1 MLLSVLSI
9 NVSRGSFLSPSSGD
23 HIPEHCNVNHH
34 PCSKPKPRTS
44 NIIQC
49 VCFSEPCNAKIS
61 YLFLQG
67 GMTFELVWWWCP
79 APNPPTGAPNYP
91 GGCSH
96 RHCCSWQ
103 GFVGCNFRSLPLAQ
117 QSVQYRALRQTRY
130 CVLQENTKR
139 HDLLQ
144 VYVEFRLVFWWHVS
158 QTQAINSITPIII
171 PFCTLNGSGSRYTEK
186 ANNASWI

>member
-1 MLLSVLSI
+1 M
-9 NVSRGSFLSPSSGD
+9 SRGSLLPPSSGD
-23 HIPEHCNVNHH
+23 HIPEGCNVNQHRY
-34 PCSKPKPRTS
+34 SNTKPRTD

-49 VCFSEPCNAKIS
+49 AYYSELCNAKIS

-79 APNPPTGAPNYP
+79 APNPPTGARNCS

-117 QSVQYRALRQTRY
+117 QSAQYHALKQTHY
-130 CVLQENTKR
+130 CVSENTKCHALAASIR
-139 HDLLQ
+139 CISSR
-144 VYVEFRLVFWWHVS
+144 VLVTCKS
-158 QTQAINSITPIII
+158 
-171 PFCTLNGSGSRYTEK
+171 NG
-186 ANNASWI
+186 I